1 MCCFKMVWCGVF
13 LGVVLLGVVLLG
25 VVLLGVLGVVRVL
38 RGPTQLNQVVFPESG
53 DAVSIGEIVGTV
65 AFSGDGRWRLE
76 L

>member
-1 MCCFKMVWCGVF
+1 MVWCGVF

-25 VVLLGVLGVVRVL
+25 VL